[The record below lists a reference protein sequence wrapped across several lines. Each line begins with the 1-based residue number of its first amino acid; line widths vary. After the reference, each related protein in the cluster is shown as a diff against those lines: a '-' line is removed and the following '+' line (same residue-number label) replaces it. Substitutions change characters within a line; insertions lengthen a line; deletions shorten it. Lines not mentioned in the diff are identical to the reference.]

1 MLLPCRALP
10 MYPPLTPARWASM
23 AITRDAEQDAH
34 FDPSACVEVC
44 RARYPNVRPA
54 EIVAAV
60 HGPRCGCHVGTLP
73 ETFSE
78 VDSTYC
84 TYQCKFYENPICGG
98 PPSFWGVFVQYD
110 FQAFSSHG
118 AYDPWRKIWYT
129 IAVVREA
136 TIIGA
141 EAWNPDLQLD
151 PERYYLH
158 AASVQTGQAAL
169 EAQVQFSAT
178 ETPKEHKL
186 FGVLCKNTLGH
197 FFWPA
202 SQRMRTVKI
211 IRQCF
216 SAAMTGIQCVVFD
229 LDDTL
234 WSTAA
239 TLEHAHE
246 VMNNALQTELPEE
259 PIESPEQFRD
269 RMRAVQKDFPER
281 EHDFGFCRR
290 EALMRMTGD
299 AMLAERVFVAWHK
312 ARNEPTLF
320 DGAEEMLRRLKRTM
334 KIGTLTDGNADPFV
348 ISPLKDLI
356 DFHVNSVEETGFG
369 ERTQKARRT
378 HLTENTT
385 EMPCNAIKHRGGRSK
400 AGPADVQTLRGQIR
414 LLAQSV
420 GHGWRQRWE
429 RHSRRSGCRLAFHLG
444 SPTEV

>member
-1 MLLPCRALP
+1 
-10 MYPPLTPARWASM
+10 M

-141 EAWNPDLQLD
+141 EAWNPDLQ
-151 PERYYLH
+151 PG
-158 AASVQTGQAAL
+158 S
-169 EAQVQFSAT
+169 
-178 ETPKEHKL
+178 
-186 FGVLCKNTLGH
+186 
-197 FFWPA
+197 PA
-202 SQRMRTVKI
+202 MCI

-290 EALMRMTGD
+290 EALMRMTGLGRAGAPKPDLRMFKLCEAKSGCLPNQLVMVGDNVGKDIRGAQAAGWRSIWVHPPKCEGCGPFEMAAPAAVGDTAAD
-299 AMLAERVFVAWHK
+299 AEVDQVSK
-312 ARNEPTLF
+312 
-320 DGAEEMLRRLKRTM
+320 
-334 KIGTLTDGNADPFV
+334 
-348 ISPLKDLI
+348 
-356 DFHVNSVEETGFG
+356 VEE
-369 ERTQKARRT
+369 
-378 HLTENTT
+378 
-385 EMPCNAIKHRGGRSK
+385 
-400 AGPADVQTLRGQIR
+400 V
-414 LLAQSV
+414 LL
-420 GHGWRQRWE
+420 RWE
-429 RHSRRSGCRLAFHLG
+429 QQGRL
-444 SPTEV
+444 

>member
-1 MLLPCRALP
+1 
-10 MYPPLTPARWASM
+10 M

-169 EAQVQFSAT
+169 EAQVA
-178 ETPKEHKL
+178 EH
-186 FGVLCKNTLGH
+186 V
-197 FFWPA
+197 
-202 SQRMRTVKI
+202 S
-211 IRQCF
+211 
-216 SAAMTGIQCVVFD
+216 
-229 LDDTL
+229 
-234 WSTAA
+234 
-239 TLEHAHE
+239 

-320 DGAEEMLRRLKRTM
+320 DGAEEMLRR
-334 KIGTLTDGNADPFV
+334 
-348 ISPLKDLI
+348 KDLI
-356 DFHVNSVEETGFG
+356 DFHVNSVE
-369 ERTQKARRT
+369 
-378 HLTENTT
+378 
-385 EMPCNAIKHRGGRSK
+385 
-400 AGPADVQTLRGQIR
+400 AGAPKPDLRMFK
-414 LLAQSV
+414 LCEAK
-420 GHGWRQRWE
+420 
-429 RHSRRSGCRLAFHLG
+429 SGCLPNQLVMVGDNVGKDIRGAQAAG
-444 SPTEV
+444 ADS

>member
-1 MLLPCRALP
+1 
-10 MYPPLTPARWASM
+10 
-23 AITRDAEQDAH
+23 
-34 FDPSACVEVC
+34 
-44 RARYPNVRPA
+44 
-54 EIVAAV
+54 
-60 HGPRCGCHVGTLP
+60 
-73 ETFSE
+73 
-78 VDSTYC
+78 
-84 TYQCKFYENPICGG
+84 
-98 PPSFWGVFVQYD
+98 
-110 FQAFSSHG
+110 
-118 AYDPWRKIWYT
+118 
-129 IAVVREA
+129 
-136 TIIGA
+136 
-141 EAWNPDLQLD
+141 
-151 PERYYLH
+151 
-158 AASVQTGQAAL
+158 
-169 EAQVQFSAT
+169 
-178 ETPKEHKL
+178 
-186 FGVLCKNTLGH
+186 
-197 FFWPA
+197 
-202 SQRMRTVKI
+202 MRTVKI

-385 EMPCNAIKHRGGRSK
+385 EMPCNAIKHRGEKRTVICGR
-400 AGPADVQTLRGQIR
+400 
-414 LLAQSV
+414 
-420 GHGWRQRWE
+420 
-429 RHSRRSGCRLAFHLG
+429 AFG
-444 SPTEV
+444 ICYM

>member
-269 RMRAVQKDFPER
+269 RMRAVQKARARLWLLSAGSADE
-281 EHDFGFCRR
+281 DDRR
-290 EALMRMTGD
+290 CHVGGACLRG
-299 AMLAERVFVAWHK
+299 LAQ
-312 ARNEPTLF
+312 
-320 DGAEEMLRRLKRTM
+320 
-334 KIGTLTDGNADPFV
+334 GTLTDGNADPFV

-356 DFHVNSVEETGFG
+356 DFHVNSVEAGAPKPDLRMFKLCEAKSGCLPNQLVMVG
-369 ERTQKARRT
+369 DNVGKD
-378 HLTENTT
+378 
-385 EMPCNAIKHRGGRSK
+385 IRG
-400 AGPADVQTLRGQIR
+400 
-414 LLAQSV
+414 AQAA
-420 GHGWRQRWE
+420 GWRSIWVHPPKCEGCGPFEMAAPAAVGDTAADAEVDQVSKVEEVLLRWE
-429 RHSRRSGCRLAFHLG
+429 QQGRL
-444 SPTEV
+444 